1 MRERAYISWMGK
13 CMRGIGLGMLVSA
26 MAMLTACSTKK
37 NTSATRFYHATTA
50 RFNTLYN
57 GQVAYKEGREAQL
70 KGHVEDY
77 TQLLPM
83 YICTNKK
90 TAEVG
95 KGNYETAIT
104 KSEKAIKVHS
114 IKKRPTTNANKRKT
128 AKEKAYLARKE
139 FNPYLYRAWFL
150 MAESQFRRGEFIEAA
165 STYNYILRLYSTQ
178 PDIVCVA
185 KARLA
190 RCYVALEWAYD
201 AEDILGKMKRD
212 SITPKGVVEK
222 ECTEAAYRI
231 LTQQYKEAIPCLKTA
246 IKATHEKV
254 ERARLNFLLGQLY
267 RETGDNTQAYKALS
281 KVRKASPPYEMSFNA
296 SILQTEVMPK
306 SKFSQM
312 ITRLK
317 RMAKSDKNK
326 NYLDQVYYAMGNIYL
341 GVQDTARCLSAWEK
355 GVEEATKSGP
365 SKAMLLLR
373 LSQMYWE
380 KEDYINA
387 ARTYKGCVGILD
399 KEHDEYK
406 EAERRS
412 KILSELEPH
421 LSTIKLQDSLQALAK
436 MSEPEYTA
444 AIDRVIEALKKKEK
458 EEEKKAARNGTAT
471 NNNASAGNNTA
482 AGAQRPQQN
491 TGMNAGTGQ
500 KGAWYFYNPNMVKQ
514 GEQEFRK
521 RWGQRPN
528 EDYWRISNRQ
538 MLPGAENQEEAS
550 ISEAQADSLYGAGGE
565 DNLDEDEQARKD
577 SLANDP
583 HHREYYLKQIPFTEE
598 QLAESNSLLAEG
610 LYHAGILEQERLENF
625 PLAEKTML
633 RLLNDFP
640 EQEGLDDI
648 YYHLF
653 LLYGRIGNPEEAEQ
667 YRRRLLEE
675 YPESKLAALLG
686 SPYYEMIAK
695 NGKHMEDSVYAQAY
709 QAYTTGDYAQVEK
722 NYLFSTENFPQGIHR
737 ARMLFIRAMANLY
750 GGERDT
756 FLVSLKE
763 VVQKYPKEEVT
774 QLANAIVKG
783 LDEGRQLM
791 SEQYDAS
798 SIWARRTRKE
808 GADSTDTAKQ
818 LSEERYTN
826 FVFILAYP
834 AASLDED
841 LLLYEMAH
849 YNFTSYMVR
858 NFDLEITEDRGL
870 RMMTIKGFLSYD
882 EAHAYA
888 QKLYADKQ
896 MSTLLKGIRSL
907 IISEENLKLIGT
919 EYSFDDYKEFYET
932 HFAPMQVPEDLQID
946 EPTDLKI
953 IDPDDVIEEEE
964 EEEGEETEDA
974 GYDDFP
980 YGF

>member
-1 MRERAYISWMGK
+1 
-13 CMRGIGLGMLVSA
+13 
-26 MAMLTACSTKK
+26 
-37 NTSATRFYHATTA
+37 
-50 RFNTLYN
+50 
-57 GQVAYKEGREAQL
+57 
-70 KGHVEDY
+70 
-77 TQLLPM
+77 
-83 YICTNKK
+83 
-90 TAEVG
+90 
-95 KGNYETAIT
+95 
-104 KSEKAIKVHS
+104 
-114 IKKRPTTNANKRKT
+114 
-128 AKEKAYLARKE
+128 
-139 FNPYLYRAWFL
+139 
-150 MAESQFRRGEFIEAA
+150 
-165 STYNYILRLYSTQ
+165 
-178 PDIVCVA
+178 
-185 KARLA
+185 
-190 RCYVALEWAYD
+190 
-201 AEDILGKMKRD
+201 
-212 SITPKGVVEK
+212 
-222 ECTEAAYRI
+222 
-231 LTQQYKEAIPCLKTA
+231 
-246 IKATHEKV
+246 
-254 ERARLNFLLGQLY
+254 
-267 RETGDNTQAYKALS
+267 
-281 KVRKASPPYEMSFNA
+281 
-296 SILQTEVMPK
+296 
-306 SKFSQM
+306 
-312 ITRLK
+312 
-317 RMAKSDKNK
+317 
-326 NYLDQVYYAMGNIYL
+326 
-341 GVQDTARCLSAWEK
+341 
-355 GVEEATKSGP
+355 
-365 SKAMLLLR
+365 
-373 LSQMYWE
+373 
-380 KEDYINA
+380 
-387 ARTYKGCVGILD
+387 
-399 KEHDEYK
+399 
-406 EAERRS
+406 
-412 KILSELEPH
+412 
-421 LSTIKLQDSLQALAK
+421 
-436 MSEPEYTA
+436 
-444 AIDRVIEALKKKEK
+444 
-458 EEEKKAARNGTAT
+458 EEKKAARNGTAT
-471 NNNASAGNNTA
+471 NNNNASAGNNTA